1 MRRRGTV
8 IRCLQLAVQFPA
20 LHWSWGCDVDTKDS
34 FDAWEAKN
42 DVTVLEGRYREVRA
56 IQPLGAPER
65 EAAAWAR
72 AAGPDAG
79 CAYLVLGFC
88 ARAPPPG
95 AAALAHALLA
105 TWRDWSGA
113 RHLYLHLP
121 DELRLARVAL
131 LQRVDGHAPPRQPPR
146 QPPRPPPPFQ
156 FLVVAACRCAG
167 SPLLQARLLDFA
179 QRLRAQ
185 RVSAAFVSVYSAQTA
200 RSVATF

>member
-1 MRRRGTV
+1 
-8 IRCLQLAVQFPA
+8 
-20 LHWSWGCDVDTKDS
+20 
-34 FDAWEAKN
+34 
-42 DVTVLEGRYREVRA
+42 
-56 IQPLGAPER
+56 PLGAPER
-65 EAAAWAR
+65 EGAAWAR

-95 AAALAHALLA
+95 AAALAPALLA

-131 LQRVDGHAPPRQPPR
+131 LQRVDGQAR
-146 QPPRPPPPFQ
+146 PRPPPPFQ
-156 FLVVAACRCAG
+156 FLVVAACRCAS